1 MKTNQIKFNLKL
13 CAFLLL
19 ATTFI
24 AGCKKDE
31 VAPVDN
37 VTFANIQVNSNQEV
51 PTNLSSA
58 TGTTNITYEKNSNTL
73 TYTINYSG
81 VTPTA
86 MHFHKG
92 AVGLPGPVALEVKAP
107 YTSGMTGTLTLTDAQ
122 ETDLLAGLWYLNIHS
137 AAFTGGEIRGQVVA
151 ENFMVISNVVLN
163 SRQEFPQNPST
174 ATGSFNGLFD
184 KTSKKITY
192 SVVING
198 FTPTMLH
205 LHTNEVGA
213 NGPVTITLSAAGGTT
228 DALNATQEADLLAGR
243 LYVNV
248 HSATY
253 PNGEI
258 RGQIATLN
266 QVIYAVA
273 ASGAQEVPA
282 VTSAATG
289 SVYAV
294 YNRTTK
300 ALVYTINF
308 TGVVPRATGG
318 MHFHK
323 GAVGANGGVESGIAG
338 PYTTGMKGTTP
349 ALTPAQEVDLFGG
362 LWYFNLHS
370 DLFPNGE
377 IRGQLAR

>member
-1 MKTNQIKFNLKL
+1 MKTNQIKNRSFIAL
-13 CAFLLL
+13 FFL
-19 ATTFI
+19 ATTIFV
-24 AGCKKDE
+24 GCKKE
-31 VAPVDN
+31 EAVIPVDN
-37 VTFANIQVNSNQEV
+37 VTFANVQVNSNQEV
-51 PTNLSSA
+51 PTNTSSS
-58 TGTTNITYEKNSNTL
+58 TGTSNITYEKNSNTL

-92 AVGLPGPVALEVKAP
+92 AIGVSGPVALEVKAP
-107 YTSGMTGTLTLTDAQ
+107 YTSGMKGTLTLTDAQ

-137 AAFTGGEIRGQVVA
+137 ATFTGGEIRGQVVA
-151 ENFMVISNVVLN
+151 ENFMVISNVALN
-163 SRQEFPQNPST
+163 SRQEVPQNPST
-174 ATGSFNGLFD
+174 AIGAFNGLFD

-192 SVVING
+192 SVAING
-198 FTPTMLH
+198 FAPTALH

-213 NGPVTITLSAAGGTT
+213 NGPVTITLNAAGGTT

-248 HSATY
+248 HSSTY
-253 PNGEI
+253 SGGEI

-266 QVIYAVA
+266 QIVFAAA
-273 ASGAQEVPA
+273 ASGGQEVPA
-282 VTSAATG
+282 VTSSATG

-300 ALVYTINF
+300 ALAYTINF
-308 TGVVPRATGG
+308 TGVVPRLLNG

-323 GAVGANGGVESGIAG
+323 GAVGVNGGVESGIAG
-338 PYTTGMKGTTP
+338 PYTTGMKGTAT
-349 ALTPAQEVDLFGG
+349 LTAAQEVDLFAG

-370 DLFPNGE
+370 DNFPGGE
-377 IRGQLAR
+377 VRGQLVR

>member
-1 MKTNQIKFNLKL
+1 MKITQIKLNLKL

-24 AGCKKDE
+24 AGCKKDD
-31 VAPVDN
+31 VIPIDN

-51 PTNLSSA
+51 PTNTSSA
-58 TGTTNITYEKNSNTL
+58 TGTSNIVYEKNSNLL
-73 TYTINYSG
+73 TYIINYSG
-81 VTPTA
+81 VMPTA

-92 AVGLPGPVALEVKAP
+92 AVGVSGAVEIEVKAP
-107 YTSGMTGTLTLTDAQ
+107 YTSGMTGILKLTDAQ

-137 AAFTGGEIRGQVVA
+137 AAFAGGEIRGQVVA
-151 ENFMVISNVVLN
+151 ENFMVISNVALN
-163 SRQEFPQNPST
+163 SRQEVPQNPST

-192 SVVING
+192 SLAING
-198 FTPTMLH
+198 FTPTVLH

-213 NGPVTITLSAAGGTT
+213 NGPVAVTLSAAGGTT

-253 PNGEI
+253 SGGEI

-266 QVIYAVA
+266 QIVYAVA

-300 ALVYTINF
+300 ALAYTINF

-323 GAVGANGGVESGIAG
+323 GAVGANGGVESGIDG
-338 PYTTGMKGTTP
+338 PYVTGMKGVAT
-349 ALTPAQEVDLFGG
+349 LTAAQEVDLFAG

-370 DLFPNGE
+370 AAFPGGE
-377 IRGQLAR
+377 IRGQLVR

>member
-1 MKTNQIKFNLKL
+1 MKITQIKLNLKL

-24 AGCKKDE
+24 AGCKKDD
-31 VAPVDN
+31 VIPIDN

-51 PTNLSSA
+51 PTNTSSA
-58 TGTTNITYEKNSNTL
+58 TGTSNIVYEKNSNLL
-73 TYTINYSG
+73 TYIINYSG
-81 VTPTA
+81 VMPTA

-92 AVGLPGPVALEVKAP
+92 AVGVSGAVEIEVKAP
-107 YTSGMTGTLTLTDAQ
+107 YTSGMTGILKLTDAQ

-137 AAFTGGEIRGQVVA
+137 AAFAGGEIRGQVVA
-151 ENFMVISNVVLN
+151 ENFTVISNVALN
-163 SRQEFPQNPST
+163 SRQEVPQNPST

-192 SVVING
+192 SLSING
-198 FTPTMLH
+198 FTPTVLH

-213 NGPVTITLSAAGGTT
+213 NGPVAVTLSAAGGTT

-253 PNGEI
+253 SGGEI

-266 QVIYAVA
+266 QIVYAVA

-300 ALVYTINF
+300 ALAYTINF

-323 GAVGANGGVESGIAG
+323 GAVGANGGVESGIDG
-338 PYTTGMKGTTP
+338 PYVTGMKGVAT
-349 ALTPAQEVDLFGG
+349 LTAAQEVDLFAG

-370 DLFPNGE
+370 AAFPGGE
-377 IRGQLAR
+377 IRGQLVR

>member
-1 MKTNQIKFNLKL
+1 MKTIQIKFNLKL

-24 AGCKKDE
+24 AGCKKDD
-31 VAPVDN
+31 VIPIDN

-51 PTNLSSA
+51 PTNTSSA
-58 TGTTNITYEKNSNTL
+58 TGTSNIIYEKNSNLL
-73 TYTINYSG
+73 TYIINYSG

-92 AVGLPGPVALEVKAP
+92 AVGVSGAVEIEVKAP
-107 YTSGMTGTLTLTDAQ
+107 YTSGMTGILKLTDAQ

-137 AAFTGGEIRGQVVA
+137 AAFAGGEIRGQVVA
-151 ENFMVISNVVLN
+151 ENFMVISNVALN
-163 SRQEFPQNPST
+163 SRQEVPQNPST

-198 FTPTMLH
+198 FTPTILH

-253 PNGEI
+253 SGGEI

-266 QVIYAVA
+266 QIVYAVA

-282 VTSAATG
+282 VTSTATG

-300 ALVYTINF
+300 ALAYTINF

-323 GAVGANGGVESGIAG
+323 GAVGANGGVESGIPG

-377 IRGQLAR
+377 IRGQLVR